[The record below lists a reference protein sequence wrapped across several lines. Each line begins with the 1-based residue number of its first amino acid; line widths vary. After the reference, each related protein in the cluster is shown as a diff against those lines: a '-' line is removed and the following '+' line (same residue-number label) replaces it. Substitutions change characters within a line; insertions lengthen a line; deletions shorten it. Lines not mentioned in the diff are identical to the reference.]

1 MLEELKDTEIKL
13 LETVAALLEQQDLSS
28 VIENYRRS
36 VVESVVNMLKGLD
49 ELEDNVK
56 STLLLLLYLE

>member
-1 MLEELKDTEIKL
+1 LEELKDTEIKL